1 MKIGVFSDLHLEF
14 GKYDPPKVDADII
27 ILAGD
32 IHVGDQGIEWAKDVF
47 KEKEVIYVIGNHEY
61 YHGDFSKITDQ
72 IRKKA
77 TGSNIHV
84 LEKEKLVIGEVCFLG
99 CTLWTDFDLFG
110 NRELDGMNAQ
120 YRMPDF
126 NIINLSQ
133 EKRPLEPTDTVH
145 WHNQSKQWLAEK
157 TSPKSGKKK
166 KMVVITH
173 HTPSHQSIPKQYKT
187 DALSAAFASNM
198 DRFIMEHSIDLWVH
212 GHVHESCDYA
222 LGNTRIICNPKGY
235 GLREENNGFNP
246 DLVVEI

>member
-133 EKRPLEPTDTVH
+133 EKR
-145 WHNQSKQWLAEK
+145 QWKFLV
-157 TSPKSGKKK
+157 T
-166 KMVVITH
+166 
-173 HTPSHQSIPKQYKT
+173 Q
-187 DALSAAFASNM
+187 
-198 DRFIMEHSIDLWVH
+198 H
-212 GHVHESCDYA
+212 G
-222 LGNTRIICNPKGY
+222 I
-235 GLREENNGFNP
+235 
-246 DLVVEI
+246 